1 MSKNEY
7 LVPGEIAVA
16 LSTGRAEMM
25 APLIRTVESGHR
37 VLTKEEIHGVLQL
50 LRDQIKY
57 RGEDAVRIARMEQT
71 LHIVDD
77 AAKSMRAVHERLQTG
92 LKALGSNQPL
102 EPEA

>member
-16 LSTGRAEMM
+16 LSTGRVELM
-25 APLIRTVESGHR
+25 ASLLKNVESGHR
-37 VLTKEEIHGVLQL
+37 VLTQEEVHGVLQL

-57 RGEDAVRIARMEQT
+57 RGEDAVRIARMEST

-77 AAKSMRAVHERLQTG
+77 AAKSLRALHERLQTSVRM
-92 LKALGSNQPL
+92 LGSTEPL